1 MKPPLLRPWPLTL
14 SVLAVLLLAL
24 IGCEIAGWPFLRHP
38 LERQLTAKLQRDV
51 RLEGDFRLHLL
62 GSIRLQVARLT
73 IAPPAWERGP
83 GDSPARPFV
92 NATQARLVLP
102 YASVLGQLR
111 GNGDVFRIK
120 LLEVGGIDARLVRLP
135 DGRAN
140 WRFERPPKADAAQSS
155 PTASP
160 EFIHLI
166 VHKGQ
171 LSLRDEVADLRLSAM
186 VRTREG
192 TARDAA
198 GLFVRAHGNYRGQVF
213 TAEARSPGILPLVA
227 PRGKTAPVALGF
239 NARLSDP
246 RHRDSE
252 FRFRGKARDLL
263 RFEGLEGRY
272 RVSGASL
279 AAMGNAINVTLP
291 STSPFVMQGRIGK
304 EGGRWQL
311 DVSGFDVGD
320 TRLSGRFRYDSD
332 LPRPL
337 LAGELRGSQLVLKDL
352 APAFGASPPPPG
364 SAAEIPGNPRA
375 GSRHIL
381 PRREFDIPSLHRMDA
396 EVGIR
401 LSRVDLGSDS
411 LQPLQPFEGR
421 LTLREGVLRL
431 DKLLA
436 RTAQGELQG
445 ELEID
450 ARGDMPA
457 WTGDLRWSGIHLSDW
472 IRVRNPFARDDGTA
486 YENDNNSPGSD
497 PRKGGKEPGA
507 KATDSDRIQ
516 TPHFLTGE
524 LAGQARFQGK
534 GRSTAAMLASLDG
547 KLHLWIRD
555 GSVSHLLIEAI
566 GLDVAQGLGLVIK
579 GDSNLPLRCAA
590 MSMKAQEGLLRTE
603 AGVVDTPDTLLLLSG
618 RVSLAEE
625 TFGLRIEARPHDRSP
640 LSVRTPLR
648 LSGTFA
654 APRVRPEL
662 EKIGG
667 KAILATVLGS
677 LLTPLAALLPLLDP
691 GESAKGA
698 GCVQTLA
705 LLKRKPGTPA
715 AMKRAIGDKQ

>member
-14 SVLAVLLLAL
+14 SVLGLLLLAL
-24 IGCEIAGWPFLRHP
+24 LGCEIAGWPFLRHP
-38 LERQLTAKLQRDV
+38 LERQLAAKLQRDV

-62 GSIRLQVARLT
+62 GSIRLRVARLV

-83 GDSPARPFV
+83 GDTPAQPFI
-92 NATQARLVLP
+92 NATQARLVVP
-102 YASVLGQLR
+102 YATVLGQLR
-111 GNGDVFRIK
+111 GDGDVLRIK
-120 LLEVGGIDARLVRLP
+120 LLEVGGIDARLVRLR

-140 WRFERPPKADAAQSS
+140 WRFDRPPKKGMAATTTR
-155 PTASP
+155 TATP
-160 EFIHLI
+160 EFVHLI
-166 VHKGQ
+166 VRKGQ
-171 LSLRDEVADLRLSAM
+171 LSLRDEVAGLRLLAL

-198 GLFVRAHGNYRGQVF
+198 GLFVRADGNYRGQIF

-227 PRGKTAPVALGF
+227 PRGKTVPVALSF

-272 RVSGASL
+272 RVSGTSL
-279 AAMGNAINVTLP
+279 AAMGNAINMTLP
-291 STSPFVMQGRIGK
+291 STAPFIMQGRIGK
-304 EGGRWQL
+304 EGSRWQV
-311 DVSGFDVGD
+311 DVSGFEVGE
-320 TRLSGRFRYDSD
+320 TRLSGHFRYDSA

-352 APAFGASPPPPG
+352 APAFGAAPAP
-364 SAAEIPGNPRA
+364 A
-375 GSRHIL
+375 GSQAAIPASAGTGRRHVL
-381 PRREFDIPSLHRMDA
+381 PQREFDIPSLQRMDA
-396 EVGIR
+396 DVEIR
-401 LSRVDLGSDS
+401 LDRVDLGSETLKP
-411 LQPLQPFEGR
+411 LQPLEGR

-445 ELEID
+445 HLEID
-450 ARGDMPA
+450 ARSDTPA
-457 WTGDLRWSGIHLSDW
+457 WIGDLRWSGIHLSDW
-472 IRVRNPFARDDGTA
+472 IRARNPFARDDGTA
-486 YENDNNSPGSD
+486 SGSASTD
-497 PRKGGKEPGA
+497 RRLKAGGKEPGA
-507 KATDSDRIQ
+507 NATDSDRIQ
-516 TPHFLTGE
+516 TAHFLTGE
-524 LAGQARFQGK
+524 LAGQARFEGK
-534 GRSTAAMLASLDG
+534 GRSTAGMLASLDG
-547 KLHLWIRD
+547 NLHLWIRD
-555 GSVSHLLIEAI
+555 GSVSHLLVEAI

-640 LSVRTPLR
+640 LSVRAPLR

-654 APRVRPEL
+654 APRLRPDL

-667 KAILATVLGS
+667 KAVLATVLGT
-677 LLTPLAALLPLLDP
+677 LLTPLAALLPLVDP

-698 GCVQTLA
+698 GCAQTLA
-705 LLKRKPGTPA
+705 RLRQKPGTPA
-715 AMKRAIGDKQ
+715 AMKRALGDKQ